1 MGPFAVARQVFNN
14 RDIVVAELGFMI
26 FTIVMQGAWVATLL
40 YAFSQGGVGEAGL
53 VAVGVLVPAAIS
65 GPFVA
70 VLFDRL
76 EPHHAMAAGFGVQG
90 LALLLTA
97 TAIWAGWPALIVYS
111 LIGLLSIGQTATR
124 PSVATLVPRLARDA
138 AELVAANSAS
148 GLIENVGFFLGPGA
162 VALTF
167 LVTDQLA
174 VPFAVSAIAMLL
186 AAGMAISVETS
197 GDDFQDEATSETIV
211 SQVRDGLVLLRS
223 SAEPRRL
230 VLLLA
235 VGHLVMG
242 ALEIG
247 VVAIGIDQLNGS
259 QATAGLLASIVGVG
273 GVIGGALT
281 FVMVGQRR
289 LSLPFAL
296 GIVVSSAPVMLLA
309 GQESLIAVLLLFALI
324 GFGRPIV
331 YVAGRTL
338 LQSLSAEDTLARIF
352 GLLEGLSVLALAVG
366 SIGFSQLVVAVGL
379 PTALLATG
387 LIPVALLALQFP
399 QLRAIDKDRPE
410 VNTQMLALV
419 RGVPIFAPL
428 PAFRLEQ
435 MLLNMQT
442 ARFDP
447 DTVVFLKG
455 AKGALMHVVTE
466 GSAIVELSTGDL
478 AVEPGGFFGE
488 VALLSDQPRNAT
500 VRAGPGGLGTY
511 TLEGDVFMSAIST
524 ASRSLSRTDQLAKR
538 RRG

>member
-1 MGPFAVARQVFNN
+1 
-14 RDIVVAELGFMI
+14 
-26 FTIVMQGAWVATLL
+26 
-40 YAFSQGGVGEAGL
+40 
-53 VAVGVLVPAAIS
+53 
-65 GPFVA
+65 
-70 VLFDRL
+70 
-76 EPHHAMAAGFGVQG
+76 MAAGFGVQG

>member
-435 MLLNMQT
+435 MLMNMQT